1 MTKEPATRILA
12 HAFSRRQ
19 FLYLSA
25 LSAAGTLVGCAAN
38 PVTGRSQLMLMSE
51 DQEIDIDKKNAPH
64 QFSSDYGIS
73 QDKGLN
79 SYLGEV
85 GRKMAANTHRP
96 HMPYTF
102 NCVNATYVNAY
113 AFPGGSI
120 AATRGI
126 LLTLDSEGELAALLG
141 HELGHV
147 NARHTAEQMSKGM
160 VTNALVSGVTA
171 MAGTQGKLYGDIAA
185 KLGQI
190 GAGALLA
197 TYSRENER
205 EADALGLAYLV
216 KTGYGAEGFVGLME
230 MLNAKSQHQSNALE
244 LLFATHPMSRERYET
259 ALASVDTEYPQAKG
273 RPLYRERYMDR
284 TAGLR
289 AIAPAIEEMQK
300 GDAAMAKNAYD
311 QAEAHFRLALKT
323 APQDY
328 AGLAMMAKCLLAQK
342 KNDEAERYAK
352 QAKQADPGEAQAL
365 HLSGFAKIRQKKF
378 AAALEDFNAYD
389 RSLPGNPGTAF
400 FQGLCLEG
408 MGRKE
413 ASAQQYYRYLQ
424 SVRQGAQAQ
433 HAYQRLQKWGF
444 VK

>member
-1 MTKEPATRILA
+1 MTKETAARILA
-12 HAFSRRQ
+12 NEFNRRQ

-25 LSAAGTLVGCAAN
+25 LSVAGAVVGCAAN
-38 PVTGRSQLMLMSE
+38 PVTGRSQLMLMNE
-51 DQEIDIDKKNAPH
+51 AQEIDIDKKNAPH

-79 SYLGEV
+79 RYLDEV
-85 GRKMAANTHRP
+85 GKKLAANTHRP
-96 HMPYTF
+96 NMPYAF

-113 AFPGGSI
+113 AFPGGTI

-126 LLTLDSEGELAALLG
+126 LLTLDNEGELASLLG

-160 VTNALVSGVTA
+160 VTNALVSGVA
-171 MAGTQGKLYGDIAA
+171 AVAGTQGKLYGDIAA

-205 EADALGLAYLV
+205 EADALGLEYMV
-216 KTGYGAEGFVGLME
+216 KAGYGAEGFVGLME
-230 MLNAKSQHQSNALE
+230 MLNTKSQHKSNALE
-244 LLFATHPMSRERYET
+244 LLFATHPMSQERYNT
-259 ALASVDTEYPQAKG
+259 ALDAVETEYRNAKG
-273 RPLYRERYMDR
+273 RPLYKERYMDR

-300 GDAAMAKNAYD
+300 GEAAMAKKAYG
-311 QAEAHFRLALKT
+311 QAETHFRNALKI
-323 APQDY
+323 APRDY
-328 AGLAMMAKCLLAQK
+328 AGLAMMSRCLLVQK
-342 KNDEAERYAK
+342 KNDEAGRYAD
-352 QAKQADPGEAQAL
+352 QAKQVNPDEAQAR
-365 HLSGFAKIRQKKF
+365 HLSGFVKIRQKKF
-378 AAALEDFNAYD
+378 AAALEDFNAYN
-389 RSLPGNPGTAF
+389 RSLPGNPGTTF

-408 MGRKE
+408 MGRKKE
-413 ASAQQYYRYLQ
+413 SAQYYYQYLQ
-424 SVRQGAQAQ
+424 SVRQGNQAQ
-433 HAYQRLQKWGF
+433 HAYQRLKNWGF